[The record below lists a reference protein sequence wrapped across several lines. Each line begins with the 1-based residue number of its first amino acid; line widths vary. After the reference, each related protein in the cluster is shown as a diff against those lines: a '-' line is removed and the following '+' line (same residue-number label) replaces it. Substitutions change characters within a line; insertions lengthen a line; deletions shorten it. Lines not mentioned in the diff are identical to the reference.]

1 MSEMSLNYLEALIE
15 LSRLI
20 NETDAEFTEFLSN
33 CPDDVKEAYQIIK
46 ENRPN
51 YLKQLPN

>member
-15 LSRLI
+15 LSKLI
-20 NETDAEFTEFLSN
+20 SEVDAEFTEFLSN
-33 CPDDVKEAYQIIK
+33 CPDDVKEAYEIIVQ
-46 ENRPN
+46 NRPN